1 MNKFIF
7 FILLSILSCCTT
19 SKYNKSIINIG
30 ELSDINETIVIFG
43 DQSYINFINIINP
56 SESILIEKIGNS
68 KTKQNIVKIK
78 PGRYV
83 LGAGLFT
90 RTLRSCLIDSWSFFL
105 MIPVPLAILA
115 MPMPSGQFIEPIIN
129 NDVSAVFYFDIK
141 PGEVIYIGNIDY
153 KSTNCNI
160 VLDNYFEDIVGDI
173 KKDHPE
179 ISAHLKEKILK
190 IAKKPDACN
199 FLIEDIN
206 NLNNKSYKTCLDQ
219 LKLLP

>member
-1 MNKFIF
+1 MKYIGLFTCLC
-7 FILLSILSCCTT
+7 LLSCGVP
-19 SKYNKSIINIG
+19 SKYSNSFVDKTIEIEKLKS
-30 ELSDINETIVIFG
+30 DNEAIVIFG
-43 DQSYINFINIINP
+43 DKAYIGFVNINIP
-56 SESILIEKIGNS
+56 SDSVAIKDIGNS
-68 KTKQNIVKIK
+68 KSKQNIIKIK
-78 PGRYV
+78 TGRYI
-83 LGAGLFT
+83 LDTGLFK
-90 RTLRSCLIDSWSFFL
+90 RVKRHCLNELHMDFAIF
-105 MIPVPLAILA
+105 IPGIRVPHD
-115 MPMPSGQFIEPIIN
+115 QFIEPML
-129 NDVSAVFYFDIK
+129 NDETPAVFYFDVL

-160 VLDNYFEDIVGDI
+160 VLDNYFEDIVGNI

-206 NLNNKSYKTCLDQ
+206 NLNNKTYKICLDQ